1 MAELLTVARPY
12 AKAAFEYARDHEAL
26 DSWSQALSFLSFAVA
41 DDVVRHRLSSPKLDS
56 GQKVSLLIELIPE
69 QQDEAL
75 QRFLTVLAD
84 QGRLMALKSIA
95 DQFEHLRAEHEQR
108 IEVNV
113 TSAYTLDS
121 EQQTK
126 LANALK
132 KRLNREISITTQV
145 DKSLIGGVILR
156 AGDTVIDGSV
166 RGRLNR
172 LSEALTA

>member
-26 DSWSQALSFLSFAVA
+26 DSWSQALSFLSVAVA
-41 DDVVRHRLSSPKLDS
+41 DDSVRHRLNSPKLASD
-56 GQKVSLLIELIPE
+56 QKVSLLVELIPE

-84 QGRLMALKSIA
+84 QGRLMVLTSIA

-108 IEVNV
+108 VDVAV
-113 TSAYTLDS
+113 TSAYKLTAA
-121 EQQTK
+121 QKTK

-172 LSEALTA
+172 LSDALTA

>member
-26 DSWSQALSFLSFAVA
+26 DSWSKALGFLSAAVA
-41 DDVVRHRLSSPKLDS
+41 NSDVRRLLGSPKLENDK
-56 GQKVSLLIELIPE
+56 KVALLSDMLPE
-69 QQDEAL
+69 QSTDVS
-75 QRFLTVLAD
+75 RFLDTLAD
-84 QGRLMALKSIA
+84 QGRLMALPFIA
-95 DQFEHLRAEHEQR
+95 EQFEHLRADHEQR
-108 IEVNV
+108 VEVLV
-113 TSAYTLDS
+113 TSAYELDNQ
-121 EQQTK
+121 QQTK

-145 DKSLIGGVILR
+145 DKALIGGVILR